1 MLAQGRSPK
10 KVAMRFLVA
19 AQFLPDPNSGS
30 AGSVLAVGQA
40 LAARGHQVEHEWLAP
55 DRGLL
60 PHAALRRHFEMPVQ
74 QLRALAARLKAAPYD
89 VVVVS
94 QPYAYLA
101 YELLPA
107 RHPRTLFLN
116 RTHGWEHR
124 LLQAERR
131 LGYEPRRPL
140 TQRVLSGASSA
151 MTVMACWRTARSA
164 HGIIAPSSR
173 GARFIRETYGLPED
187 KVAFIGYGLDASF
200 LQWPRVTPTVR
211 LPRLLFVGNYL
222 ARKGTRILEEV
233 LPRMARRFPEL
244 ELSFVVQEQ
253 AIREVERLYQPS
265 FGPRLRVH
273 AWMPRAQ
280 LRELYS
286 THDVLLFP
294 SLFEGFGKTW
304 LEGMACGLCV
314 VGFDE
319 GGLGDLATHGREA
332 LFCEA
337 GDVASWE
344 RLLVEALQHPERVA
358 EIRERAQA
366 RARQRTW
373 DETARDTEL
382 FCERLRAF
390 HGWG

>member
-1 MLAQGRSPK
+1 
-10 KVAMRFLVA
+10 MRFLIA

-30 AGSVLAVGQA
+30 AGSVMAVGQA
-40 LAARGHQVEHEWLAP
+40 LAARGHGVEYEWIPP
-55 DRGLL
+55 DQGLL
-60 PHAALRRHFEMPVQ
+60 PHSALRRHFEMPVQ
-74 QLRALAARLKAAPYD
+74 QLRAVAARLKADRYD
-89 VVVVS
+89 VVMVS
-94 QPYAYLA
+94 QPYAYLV

-107 RHPRTLFLN
+107 LHPRTLFLN

-140 TQRVLSGASSA
+140 ANRVLSGASSA
-151 MTVMACWRTARSA
+151 ATVVACWRTARAA

-173 GARFIRETYGLPED
+173 GARFIRETYGVPEH
-187 KVAFIGYGLDASF
+187 KVAFIRYGLDPSF
-200 LQWPRVTPTVR
+200 LEGPRVTPTPR

-233 LPRMARRFPEL
+233 LPRVAQSFPEL

-253 AIREVERLYQPS
+253 AIEQVEQVYRPA

-273 AWMPRAQ
+273 PWMPRAQ
-280 LRELYS
+280 LRQLYAE
-286 THDVLLFP
+286 HDVLLFP

-337 GDVASWE
+337 GDTATWE
-344 RLLVEALQHPERVA
+344 RLLVEALQQPERVA
-358 EIRERAQA
+358 QLRERAQA
-366 RARQRTW
+366 LARLRTW
-373 DETARDTEL
+373 DETASDTEQ
-382 FCERLRAF
+382 FCERLRTGR
-390 HGWG
+390 GWA

>member
-1 MLAQGRSPK
+1 
-10 KVAMRFLVA
+10 MRFLVA
-19 AQFLPDPNSGS
+19 AQFRPDPNSGS

-40 LAARGHQVEHEWLAP
+40 LASRGHQVDYDWLEL

-60 PHAALRRHFEMPVQ
+60 PHPALRRHFEVPVQ
-74 QLRALAARLKAAPYD
+74 QLRALAARLKTARYD

-94 QPYAYLA
+94 QPYAYLV

-107 RHPRTLFLN
+107 RYPRTLFLN

-124 LLQAERR
+124 LLRAEKR
-131 LGYEPRRPL
+131 LGYEPRSPWVNRA
-140 TQRVLSGASSA
+140 LSGASSA
-151 MTVMACWRTARSA
+151 MTVMACWRTARAA

-173 GARFIRETYGLPED
+173 GARFIHETYGLPEG
-187 KVAFIGYGLDASF
+187 KVAFIGYGLDADF
-200 LQWPRVTPTVR
+200 LQWPRITPQVR

-222 ARKGTRILEEV
+222 VRKGTRVLEQV

-244 ELSFVVQEQ
+244 ELSFVVQPE
-253 AIREVERLYQPS
+253 ATAEVERLYRPA
-265 FGPRLRVH
+265 FGSRLRVH
-273 AWMPRAQ
+273 SWMPRAE
-280 LRELYS
+280 LRAIYS
-286 THDVLLFP
+286 AHDVLLFP
-294 SLFEGFGKTW
+294 SFFEGFGKTW

-319 GGLGDLATHGREA
+319 GGLGDLATHGRDA

-337 GDVASWE
+337 GDSASWE
-344 RLLVEALQHPERVA
+344 RLLAEALQHPERVA
-358 EIRERAQA
+358 EIREQAQM

-382 FCERLRAF
+382 FCERLRAERS
-390 HGWG
+390 WG

>member
-1 MLAQGRSPK
+1 
-10 KVAMRFLVA
+10 
-19 AQFLPDPNSGS
+19 
-30 AGSVLAVGQA
+30 
-40 LAARGHQVEHEWLAP
+40 VEYAWLAP

-60 PHAALRRHFEMPVQ
+60 PHPALRRHFEVPVQ

-101 YELLPA
+101 YELLPTLY
-107 RHPRTLFLN
+107 PRTLFLN

-124 LLQAERR
+124 LLRAEQR

-140 TQRVLSGASSA
+140 ASRVLSGASSA
-151 MTVMACWRTARSA
+151 MTVMGCWRTARAA

-187 KVAFIGYGLDASF
+187 KVAFIGYGLDADF
-200 LQWPRVTPTVR
+200 LAWPWVKPTVR

-222 ARKGTRILEEV
+222 ARKGTPVLEQV

-244 ELSFVVQEQ
+244 ELTFVVQEQ
-253 AIREVERLYQPS
+253 ATQQVEHLFRPA

-273 AWMPRAQ
+273 PWMPRPA
-280 LRELYS
+280 LREIYS
-286 THDVLLFP
+286 AHDVLLFP
-294 SLFEGFGKTW
+294 SFFEGFGKTW

-337 GDVASWE
+337 GDTAGWE
-344 RLLVEALQHPERVA
+344 RLLVEALQQPERVA
-358 EIRERAQA
+358 QLRERAQV

-382 FCERLRAF
+382 FCQRLRGAR
-390 HGWG
+390 GWN